1 MKQRRLG
8 KTGLTVS
15 EICMGTMTFGS
26 MADEPTSLA
35 ILDKAYDAGVN
46 FIDIAEI
53 YPVPSPPG
61 R

>member
-15 EICMGTMTFGS
+15 EICLGTMTFGS

-35 ILDKAYDAGVN
+35 TEHGDECGQGEARWIVDPNV
-46 FIDIAEI
+46 
-53 YPVPSPPG
+53 S